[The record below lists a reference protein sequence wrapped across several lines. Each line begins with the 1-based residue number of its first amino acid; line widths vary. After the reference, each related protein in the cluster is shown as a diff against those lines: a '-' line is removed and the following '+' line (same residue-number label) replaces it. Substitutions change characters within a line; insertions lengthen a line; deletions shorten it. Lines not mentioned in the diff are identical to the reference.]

1 MTVSRLNRRA
11 FLGCVC
17 VGTTAGA
24 MGLGAVPALAQ
35 RKADLPVNVD
45 ELMKPGELPDLVL
58 GQADAPCTIVEY
70 ASMTCSHCGHFHNT
84 VFEPLKAKYIDTGK
98 VRFIMREFPLDTL
111 ALAASMLA
119 RCAGGDKTIPLIGVF
134 FNKQDD
140 WAFVRSNQIPA
151 LFKLAQQAGFTKDS
165 FDKCLTDDA
174 LSKKIVAGRERASK
188 VFGVDAT
195 PTFFVNGKRLND
207 SPTMEAFD
215 KIIGDI
221 VKS

>member
-1 MTVSRLNRRA
+1 MSCIRMSRRSMLTSATLGTLAAASGA
-11 FLGCVC
+11 F
-17 VGTTAGA
+17 
-24 MGLGAVPALAQ
+24 PALAQ
-35 RKADLPVNVD
+35 RKADAPINVD
-45 ELMKPGELPDLVL
+45 ELMKPGDLPELVL
-58 GQADAPCTIVEY
+58 GKADAPCTIVEY

-84 VFEPLKAKYIDTGK
+84 VFEQLKTKYIDTGK

-119 RCAGGDKTIPLIGVF
+119 RCAGGEKTIPLIGVF

-140 WAFVRSNQIPA
+140 WAFLRSNQIPA
-151 LFKLAQQAGFTKDS
+151 LFKIAQQAGFTKDS
-165 FDKCLTDDA
+165 FDKCLVDDA

-195 PTFFVNGKRLND
+195 PMFFINGKRLND
-207 SPTMEAFD
+207 APTMESFD
-215 KIIGDI
+215 KAIGEI